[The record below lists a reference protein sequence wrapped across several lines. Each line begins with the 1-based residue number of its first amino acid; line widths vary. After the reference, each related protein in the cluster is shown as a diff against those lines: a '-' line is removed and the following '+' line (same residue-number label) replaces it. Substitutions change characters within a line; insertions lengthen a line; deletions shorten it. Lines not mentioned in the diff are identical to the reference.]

1 MSEKR
6 KNQRDRILA
15 LLIAAGPIGVTNL
28 VLNEVAFR
36 YGGRLFELRK
46 AGWDIETKA
55 EGESVFRFILKG
67 RKAAQQ
73 MRLIA

>member
-1 MSEKR
+1 
-6 KNQRDRILA
+6 LA
-15 LLIAAGPIGVTNL
+15 LLQAAGPTGVTNL
-28 VLNEVAFR
+28 VLNEIAFR

-46 AGWDIETKA
+46 QGYDIETKA